1 MPRGGHYNPG
11 RQNVYDRSP
20 SGQALFYNAAGVA
33 PHGATVRFTRTVPA
47 GMRAVLQSAFAN
59 ILRVTAAGTP
69 GLSVA
74 WVETT
79 IGGVTTR
86 PLSISQLT
94 NGVGDTQH
102 DGYSGDVL
110 LNAGDVVAGQTSDAA
125 VTGTVNYTLSAV
137 ATEFSQ

>member
-1 MPRGGHYNPG
+1 MPKVGHANPG
-11 RQNVYDRSP
+11 RQGVYDRSP
-20 SGQALFYNAAGVA
+20 SGQALFYNGAAVA

-47 GMRAVLQSAFAN
+47 GQRAVVQSAFAN

-74 WVETT
+74 WVEAT
-79 IGGVTTR
+79 INAVTTR
-86 PLSISQLT
+86 LMSISQLT

-102 DGYSGDVL
+102 DGIAGEIL
-110 LNAGDVVAGQTSDAA
+110 LNAGDVIAGQTSDAA

-137 ATEFSQ
+137 STEFSQ